1 MARKSKNDD
10 SSSDEEKSESFAS
23 SGRPIWTG
31 AISLGM
37 VTIPVRLLLA
47 VREKTI
53 HFRSLHDQDLTPIK
67 QKMFCPADGK
77 EVHRE
82 HIVKGYEV
90 EKDHFV
96 VVRQEELD
104 AAAPKSSKAIEIQ
117 DFVELGEIDPVFFD
131 RAYYVAPKPEGVKP
145 YRLLF
150 EAMSSE
156 KKVGIAKFVMH
167 NKEYLAALRPVD
179 KPGTDEDVLMLE
191 TMHFGDEVV
200 PAASISDL
208 KAGGR
213 AKVDE
218 RELRVAR
225 QLIDALSTKFDPS
238 KYHDEYREKV
248 MELIDQKAAGKK
260 VVTRQEPPP
269 VSTRGSNLM
278 AALEA
283 SLAKNRAAT
292 GHVSA
297 PRPPSGRRR
306 RSA

>member
-1 MARKSKNDD
+1 MATSKKAAKN
-10 SSSDEEKSESFAS
+10 DEEKSESFAT
-23 SGRPIWTG
+23 SGRPVWTG
-31 AISLGM
+31 AISFGM
-37 VTIPVRLLLA
+37 VTIPVRLFLA

-53 HFRSLHDQDLTPIK
+53 HFRSLHDQDQTPIK
-67 QKMFCPADGK
+67 QKMVCPADGQ

-82 HIVKGYEV
+82 HIVKGYEI

-117 DFVELGEIDPVFFD
+117 DFVELSDIDPVFFD

-150 EAMSSE
+150 EAMAAA
-156 KKVGIAKFVMH
+156 KKVGIAKVVMH

-179 KPGTDEDVLMLE
+179 RPGTEEDALMME

-200 PAASISDL
+200 PAKALSDL
-208 KAGGR
+208 KAGGQ

-225 QLIDALSTKFDPS
+225 QLIDALSTKFDPA

-248 MELIDQKAAGKK
+248 MEMIQQKAEGKK
-260 VVTRQEPPP
+260 VVSRPESAP
-269 VSTRGSNLM
+269 VSTRGTNLM

-283 SLAKNRAAT
+283 SLAKNREAAAN
-292 GHVSA
+292 GA
-297 PRPPSGRRR
+297 ARPAGGRRR